1 MASPIIEEGIRSHLR
16 GRNRFLNIMTHD
28 VVERLRI
35 RRKALADDA
44 GLEHSYDVGTYP
56 PDSTTVV
63 MPSNGL
69 ARLGMGALLGGLGSL
84 GVAAALGAF
93 TGSPSQVTAPADAQ
107 EWEITIE
114 AIDGKPAVTKARVI
128 Q

>member
-1 MASPIIEEGIRSHLR
+1 MGSPIVEEGMRSHLR

-28 VVERLRI
+28 VAERLRI

-56 PDSTTVV
+56 PDATTVV

-69 ARLGMGALLGGLGSL
+69 ARVGVGALLGGLGSL

-93 TGSPSQVTAPADAQ
+93 AGGPSQVPTPVDAQ

-114 AIDGKPAVTKARVI
+114 AVDGKPAVTKAEVI
-128 Q
+128 K